1 MNYKKIPYLVFSLF
15 LIFQTCEPA
24 KPPVSFSP
32 IQGFSEEVNNQLR
45 SFFEDTKN
53 HPDRKIAVF
62 DGDGTVLGQAPH
74 YLADECLY
82 EVAKQKPE
90 KKPEVIKKMV
100 KLSNVSMDYVQLRVH
115 FFEGDSLEYLRELG
129 RTCYHKYYK
138 GKVFSSMVSLIDNL
152 KKHNF
157 EVWIVTAS
165 PEAMYQKFLSEE
177 LHIPITHIIGVKSV
191 IREGKITSEMVQPI
205 PQDNGKMEAIET
217 FVQGK
222 PLLVGGNS
230 RGDKE
235 MIEYSAKLKLIVN
248 PDEHVAADQ
257 KESIASYAKKSGWL
271 IVKQR
276 DVPSADFPNISKTEY
291 NIRVNK
297 TNE

>member
-165 PEAMYQKFLSEE
+165 PEAMYQKFLSE
-177 LHIPITHIIGVKSV
+177 
-191 IREGKITSEMVQPI
+191 
-205 PQDNGKMEAIET
+205 
-217 FVQGK
+217 
-222 PLLVGGNS
+222 
-230 RGDKE
+230 
-235 MIEYSAKLKLIVN
+235 
-248 PDEHVAADQ
+248 
-257 KESIASYAKKSGWL
+257 
-271 IVKQR
+271 
-276 DVPSADFPNISKTEY
+276 
-291 NIRVNK
+291 
-297 TNE
+297 